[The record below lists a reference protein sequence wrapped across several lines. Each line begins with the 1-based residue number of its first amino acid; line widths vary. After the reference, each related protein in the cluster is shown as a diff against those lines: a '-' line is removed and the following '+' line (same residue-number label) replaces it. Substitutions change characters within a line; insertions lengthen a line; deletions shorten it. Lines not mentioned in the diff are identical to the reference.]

1 METILPAEAPEE
13 EPIVRSFA
21 TVGTVY
27 ADGVS
32 LIFDGEDQETEKHY
46 LCNTSATFAPGDRV
60 KIAQDSGTYIVEY
73 VVGPPGTAPEAH
85 GLPAGGSQG
94 QILTKESAT
103 DYDAGWENVP
113 DPTKLA
119 GQYHSVELVDNSS
132 ASAELRP
139 SVGPTASNG
148 VGLGTSQYPFK
159 DCYLGGQYGAVHIGG
174 ANAYNSK
181 IGFYGATP
189 EVKQT
194 ISLSSD
200 NMGYTSVTA
209 SNYLHAINNLIGI
222 LKNKYGLI
230 T

>member
-85 GLPAGGSQG
+85 GLPAGGAQG
-94 QILTKESAT
+94 QILTKESAADYDAAWNDIPHELPSGGSANQVLTKNSAT
-103 DYDAGWENVP
+103 DYDVKWAAVP
-113 DPTKLA
+113 DPAHELPSGGTDGQILTK
-119 GQYHSVELVDNSS
+119 N
-132 ASAELRP
+132 
-139 SVGPTASNG
+139 
-148 VGLGTSQYPFK
+148 
-159 DCYLGGQYGAVHIGG
+159 
-174 ANAYNSK
+174 
-181 IGFYGATP
+181 GATAYA
-189 EVKQT
+189 VKWADAPIAQNVHNYAGAAASVIWFQFDAT
-194 ISLSSD
+194 NGRLRVSLD
-200 NMGYTSVTA
+200 
-209 SNYLHAINNLIGI
+209 HANWRNL
-222 LKNKYGLI
+222 NFD
-230 T
+230 